1 MNQSDC
7 SYDLLRSYV
16 SLDFTRLPM
25 KLQSLQLEK
34 TRILQTLI
42 SFFFNLVI
50 SLSIVNELRFSNFTF
65 AYPLKRIAKVS
76 IIFKPANLFRE
87 KMQKL

>member
-7 SYDLLRSYV
+7 SYNLLRSYV

-50 SLSIVNELRFSNFTF
+50 SLSIVNELMRPTHG
-65 AYPLKRIAKVS
+65 ADCRIS
-76 IIFKPANLFRE
+76 
-87 KMQKL
+87 

>member
-7 SYDLLRSYV
+7 SYNLLRSYV

-50 SLSIVNELRFSNFTF
+50 SLSIVNELMRPTPG
-65 AYPLKRIAKVS
+65 ADCRIS
-76 IIFKPANLFRE
+76 
-87 KMQKL
+87 

>member
-7 SYDLLRSYV
+7 SYNLLRSYV

-50 SLSIVNELRFSNFTF
+50 SLSIVNDLSNVHSQLHGL
-65 AYPLKRIAKVS
+65 YKSDCRKV
-76 IIFKPANLFRE
+76 
-87 KMQKL
+87 QDTKL